1 MRRRQGARS
10 YAVATPLLVPA
21 AIAALTFGMYLATM
35 APGLYTIDSPELTTA
50 AYKLGIAH
58 APGYP
63 FYTLSGWAFSHAVPV
78 GSVAFRMNLLSAI
91 FATIGVVVTY
101 ALAMRVT
108 SRPAFAAAAALML
121 AFSYH
126 FWANALIAEIYALD
140 AALFAG
146 MLLAAIEWR
155 RSRSPV
161 AAAAVGVLLG
171 LSLATRTTSV
181 LYVPALAAFAL
192 MSHPRDVRSFAVAA
206 AALVAGLAFYLYLP
220 LRSAAGTD
228 IGPGAYALDGSHT
241 VFDLTTWSG
250 FWDHVTAASFQS
262 DAFAYS
268 ISGAFGQAGSF
279 LQWLTWAF
287 VVAGLP
293 LGVMGVVRLWRDDRA
308 LLALVLG
315 AAAPVTFFFINYG
328 TPDKEFMFVPAYVAW
343 ALLVAC
349 GLEEALAAAPEA
361 WRASTLVVAAPLLL
375 PLIAL
380 GINLPRVSLHGDQS
394 VRAHA
399 EAVFAGLE
407 PGAILYGPFM
417 DVAPLQYLQSVEG
430 ERTDVA
436 IVNSWTIDDPDAF
449 LRALAAQNAGH
460 RAFYVTRPERAIGG
474 EFLLTKEGEVYR
486 VDARSP

>member
-63 FYTLSGWAFSHAVPV
+63 FYTLFGWAFSHAVPV
-78 GSVAFRMNLLSAI
+78 GSVAFRMNLLSAV
-91 FATIGVVVTY
+91 FATAGVVVTY

-146 MLLAAIEWR
+146 ILLAAIEWR
-155 RSRSPV
+155 RSRTAV

-171 LSLATRTTSV
+171 LALATRTTSV

-192 MSHPRDVRSFAVAA
+192 MSAPRDARSFAAA
-206 AALVAGLAFYLYLP
+206 TAGTLAGLAFYLYLP

-228 IGPGAYALDGSHT
+228 IGPGGYALDGSHT
-241 VFDLTTWSG
+241 VFDLATWSG
-250 FWDHVTAASFQS
+250 FWDHVTAASFRS

-268 ISGAFGQAGSF
+268 VSGAFGEAGSF

-287 VVAGLP
+287 VVVGLP
-293 LGVMGVVRLWRDDRA
+293 LGLMGTVRLWREDRA

-315 AAAPVTFFFINYG
+315 TAVPVTFFFINYG
-328 TPDKEFMFVPAYVAW
+328 TPDKEFMFVPAYVVW
-343 ALLVAC
+343 ALLVAS
-349 GLEEALAAAPEA
+349 GLEEALAALPEA
-361 WRASTLVVAAPLLL
+361 WRTSTLLLAAPLLL
-375 PLIAL
+375 PLVAL

-394 VRAHA
+394 VRTHA
-399 EAVFAGLE
+399 ESVFAGLE

-430 ERTDVA
+430 QRTDVA
-436 IVNSWTIDDPDAF
+436 IVNTWTIDDPDAF
-449 LRALAAQNAGH
+449 LRALAIENVGH
-460 RAFYVTRPERAIGG
+460 RAFYVTRAEHALGG
-474 EFLLTKEGEVYR
+474 EFQLTKEGEVYR
-486 VDARSP
+486 VSARAP